1 MNLWLNIIEIYYVN
15 IIYKTTMDDTQAQI
29 RARLMKIANEMD
41 TNGRD
46 ARIEHLLFNERTSDD
61 MNQFDKPQEIL
72 EADFDRK
79 YEELMQRLA
88 ENPSNTI
95 AFRTGGTGGS
105 YLDGKEAKGGKFN
118 PGEDLSYAEFMRY
131 VSANRAEA
139 GIDPN
144 LNFISQVS
152 KLWNQYKK
160 DFGLE
165 KRAPRKRPAK
175 KLYKGITYKEFVK
188 NITANKE
195 KYGIDSS
202 KNMMKQIGALWREYK
217 KDNGNTIGGKFI
229 EMKCSRK
236 EPIEKR
242 VSLVNRGKK
251 GGNYVSKEDKQA
263 NIRFNTIIKD
273 LAKELS
279 TDDKNM
285 AVKAGKKFKADKSE
299 LKKELEII
307 TSKN

>member
-1 MNLWLNIIEIYYVN
+1 ME
-15 IIYKTTMDDTQAQI
+15 DTQAQI

-46 ARIEHLLFNERTSDD
+46 ARVERLLFTEATSDEP
-61 MNQFDKPQEIL
+61 NQFDKPQEVL
-72 EADFDRK
+72 EEEFDRK
-79 YEELMQRLA
+79 YAELMQKLA
-88 ENPSNTI
+88 DNPSNTI

-118 PGEDLSYAEFMRY
+118 PGDDLTYAQFMRY
-131 VSANRAEA
+131 VSDNREEA

-152 KLWNQYKK
+152 RMWNQYKK

-165 KRAPRKRPAK
+165 NRAPRKRPVK
-175 KLYKGITYKEFVK
+175 KLYKGISYKDFVR
-188 NITANKE
+188 NVTANKD
-195 KYGIDSS
+195 KYNIDPK

-229 EMKCSRK
+229 EIQCSRK

-242 VSLVNRGKK
+242 VSLVNRGKT
-251 GGNYVSKEDKQA
+251 GGNYMSKKDKQA
-263 NIRFNTIIKD
+263 NIRFNAIIKD
-273 LAKELS
+273 LAKEIS
-279 TDDKNM
+279 AEDADKLE
-285 AVKAGKKFKADKSE
+285 VKQARKKFKPEKSE

-307 TSKN
+307 TSKNGK